1 VDKQPNFLQA
11 VVAVLWAFLGI
22 RKGKASLTDQGL
34 KPVHFIVAGLFA
46 GGVFVATLL
55 LIVRFIIRSAAR

>member
-34 KPVHFIVAGLFA
+34 KPAHFIVAGVLA
-46 GGVFVATLL
+46 GGVFVGTLL
-55 LIVRFIIRSAAR
+55 LVVRIIIRAAAA